1 MARRNAIEAAFDKAT
16 NYCMAANVELGEVVR
31 IEDVNPDFTS
41 PYRESHV
48 QNQTQSTDLSESSQA
63 IDPGSIPV
71 NGAVQVTF
79 KIISKKSKEAA

>member
-1 MARRNAIEAAFDKAT
+1 MEF
-16 NYCMAANVELGEVVR
+16 GEVIR

-48 QNQTQSTDLSESSQA
+48 QNQFQSTDLSESSQA

-79 KIISKKSKEAA
+79 KIVNKETKDAT